1 MTIFFHELKRSRI
14 SLLIWTAVLAF
25 MMGITVLIFPQM
37 KPQMSQME
45 NMMSDM
51 GSFSAAFGMD
61 KMSFGRFTDYFAIE
75 CGNILGIGGAIFSAI
90 FGVNMLSNEEKEH
103 TAEFLYVHPV
113 SRFRIVTEKLA
124 ALVAQVV
131 VLNTA
136 VAAISLVT
144 VASIGE
150 DSDISVL
157 LLLFLAY
164 MLLELEIAMI
174 CFGISAFLQ
183 SGIGVGIGTSI
194 GMYFLNIIANI
205 TEDAKFLKYITPF
218 AYTEGA
224 DIIKNHTISATYLL
238 IGMCM
243 ALVAVVIAF
252 YRIQTKDLK

>member
-25 MMGITVLIFPQM
+25 MMAITVLIFPQM

-90 FGVNMLSNEEKEH
+90 FGVNMLSKEEKEH

-131 VLNTA
+131 VFNTA

-144 VASIGE
+144 VASIG
-150 DSDISVL
+150 
-157 LLLFLAY
+157 
-164 MLLELEIAMI
+164 
-174 CFGISAFLQ
+174 G
-183 SGIGVGIGTSI
+183 GIGVGIGTSI